1 MTYLFLNI
9 SKNKPV
15 VFVNITLSKR
25 AKIFHKFIRLI
36 NKNHTYN
43 YYTKED
49 DKYTYIFINCNK
61 YRNILSEQ
69 KIHDAMINQKKF
81 NLIL

>member
-1 MTYLFLNI
+1 MTCLFLKMIIN
-9 SKNKPV
+9 KNKPI
-15 VFVNITLSKR
+15 VFVNISLSKR
-25 AKIFHKFIRLI
+25 EKIFHKLFRLI

-61 YRNILSEQ
+61 YKNILSKQ

-81 NLIL
+81 NI

>member
-15 VFVNITLSKR
+15 VFVNITLSKK

-36 NKNHTYN
+36 NKNHEYN

-49 DKYTYIFINCNK
+49 DKFTYIFINCNK
-61 YRNILSEQ
+61 YKNILSKQ

-81 NLIL
+81 NI